1 MKFEISNKPLS
12 SFNYS
17 SLTDIVLLLVIF
29 FLLTSQFVVHSGVK
43 VQLPGSKTNEKSIQ
57 SELAV
62 TLTKTGE
69 IFINTKK
76 VDEQMLTNE
85 LIKLKKKLN
94 KNNLIIRA
102 DKNVVIEKLIN
113 VIDAA
118 KAAGITKFIIE
129 TEKKVEL

>member
-29 FLLTSQFVVHSGVK
+29 FLLTSQFVIRTGVK
-43 VQLPGSKTNEKSIQ
+43 VQLPGSETNEKSVR
-57 SELAV
+57 SELTV

-69 IFINTKK
+69 IFVNTKK
-76 VDEQMLTNE
+76 VDEQMLTRE

-102 DKNVVIEKLIN
+102 DKNVVIEKLIR

-118 KAAGITKFIIE
+118 KAGGITKFTIE
-129 TEKKVEL
+129 TEKNVK

>member
-1 MKFEISNKPLS
+1 MKFELSNKPLS

-29 FLLTSQFVVHSGVK
+29 FLLTSQFVVNTGIK
-43 VQLPGSKTNEKSIQ
+43 VQLPGSKTDEKSIQ

-69 IFINTKK
+69 IFINAKK
-76 VDEQMLTNE
+76 VDEQMLTDE
-85 LIKLKKKLN
+85 LIKLKKKFK

-102 DKNVVIEKLIN
+102 DKNVTIENLIN
-113 VIDAA
+113 VINTA
-118 KAAGITKFIIE
+118 KTGEIMKYTIE
-129 TEKKVEL
+129 TEKKVK